1 MASYNIEAI
10 KAAQNKQKAK
20 AGSDSTKAK
29 VKYWKPGMGSH
40 DFRFLPFSDSNGQP
54 VLAISF
60 YDKIKED
67 DKNIVAP
74 LTFGMEDPI
83 KEMFEEIRKKK
94 DGWDFA
100 KNLRPRERFYAVVLD
115 RADEEAGPQV
125 WQMPES
131 MKQSFYGILTSK
143 HNVDKDLLDPETGC
157 DWELQVTPE
166 MEGGKPKTF
175 NGYACK
181 ALNLLKH
188 DSCKLSGD
196 SAQVKKWL
204 SEMPKLEDMFKSYVK
219 TPEELNEILEDY
231 TARFADNQSALAE
244 QQTPTSSKAAGGKKS
259 TAAAP
264 STAKTK
270 VTAAPAAPVAGPA
283 MTSLAPNKKVDNE
296 LDDVF
301 ADDV

>member
-20 AGSDSTKAK
+20 ASSDSSKTK

-54 VLAISF
+54 VLVVSF

-100 KNLRPRERFYAVVLD
+100 KNLRPRERFYSVIID

-125 WQMPES
+125 WQMTEGL
-131 MKQSFYGILTSK
+131 KQSFYGILTSK

-166 MEGGKPKTF
+166 MEGGKPKTY
-175 NGYACK
+175 NGFACK
-181 ALNLLKH
+181 AFNLLKH
-188 DSCKLSGD
+188 DSCKLHAD
-196 SAQVKKWL
+196 SAMVKKWL
-204 SEMPKLEDMFKSYVK
+204 SEIPKLEDMFKGYVK
-219 TPEELNEILEDY
+219 TSEELTEVLEDY
-231 TARFADNQSALAE
+231 TARFAGKQSELAE
-244 QQTPTSSKAAGGKKS
+244 QQTPAAKSTGKKPAASSTPAKGAKAAA
-259 TAAAP
+259 TATT
-264 STAKTK
+264 S
-270 VTAAPAAPVAGPA
+270 PA
-283 MTSLAPNKKVDNE
+283 MTSLSPSKVDDAI
-296 LDDVF
+296 DDVF
-301 ADDV
+301 ASDM